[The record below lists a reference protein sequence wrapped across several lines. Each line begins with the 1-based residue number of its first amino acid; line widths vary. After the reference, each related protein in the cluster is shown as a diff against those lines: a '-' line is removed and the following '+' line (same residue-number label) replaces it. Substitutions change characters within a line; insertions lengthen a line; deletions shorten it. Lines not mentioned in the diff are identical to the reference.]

1 MLKRFFWPIIICVV
15 PVVVSAWIVLA
26 ATLNMLD
33 PQSEGGLRFNMGV
46 DLAGGTILIY
56 EVDRDWWYSRL
67 SEAERAEFD
76 STRLATALK
85 RRIDPADLQ
94 QITIRPI
101 QTTPPRVEI
110 ILPLRA
116 GRQQADIE
124 RVKNAIGQVGKLE
137 FRLVADSRDRDATGR
152 EVGRQIFKAVQE
164 AVRDWTPD
172 ERSLPPLPADYPPLP
187 EPALLEWV
195 ELAENVVRELKKP
208 QDGQT
213 PVLPDGFVEAG
224 NLAFYYANQVNR
236 YFLLTR
242 KPADESLAVVGED
255 LSAVWKGPG
264 GRTGQLVVHFSMKPT
279 GAEKLFALTEPV
291 GHHMAIILDNKVFS
305 YPVLQA
311 RLRDGGIIEMGGLTG
326 KELRDKVEELVQ
338 VLQSGALPATLNRT
352 PVSEMSMGP
361 GLGQDTIRAG
371 RNAVIISF
379 VAVVVFMIIYYR
391 FAGLV
396 ASVALLANLLI
407 TVAFMVFFK
416 ATFTLPGL
424 AGLVLML
431 AMAVDANVLIYER
444 LREER
449 DRGASL
455 ILALRNGYER
465 ALPTIL
471 DTHLTSIFT
480 AVVLYVVGN
489 DQLKGFGVSLTVGLI
504 ISLFTAL
511 YMTRV
516 MFNLWQYK
524 GWLTKLSM
532 LRFFHKPNLDFM
544 RVRYYWFTATVLLSI
559 LGMAVFLIRGEKGLA
574 IDFTG
579 GTGYHIVFK
588 EAKPIDEVRRRLS
601 EREVLPDVTVD
612 ALYRGEQAA
621 GNSRE
626 FIVRTTLRKAVQ
638 DPSGRVH
645 FVFDPE
651 EVKRRVMD
659 TFGDELEYVQA
670 QAQMKELPPDNAM
683 RWEVELTDSDPPI
696 PADKLSGIVE
706 EGKTPT
712 LAQLRQADVQRI
724 FAVTS
729 TRVSGL
735 VSRWFADR
743 QVPKPDQY
751 YTVEDRVRSETTSDG
766 QSAWR
771 PVVILRFRF
780 PENLSEADPNH
791 LVQFLTE
798 GLSGP
803 KSELLENFDSQV
815 AREVQLT
822 ALQAIVLSWLA
833 IIGYLWFR
841 FGNWTFGVAAVLC
854 LIHDVMFSAGLLGI
868 ASYFAELFP
877 TISSW
882 LLLEQFKMDLSGV
895 AALLTLIGFSVNDTI
910 VVFDRI
916 REVRGKSP
924 LLTPEMINESINQT
938 LSRTILTSFTA
949 FLVVFVLYVL
959 GGPGVHLFS
968 FLMMVGVVVGTYSSI
983 FVASPLLLIL
993 REGQPAEPARAT
1005 VGQAARP

>member
-1 MLKRFFWPIIICVV
+1 MLRRFFWPIVICVV
-15 PVVVSAWIVLA
+15 PLVVSAWIIIA

-33 PQSEGGLRFNMGV
+33 PESEGGLRFSMGV

-56 EVDRDWWYSRL
+56 EVDRDWWYNHL
-67 SEAERAEFD
+67 NETERAEFD
-76 STRLATALK
+76 STRLASALK

-110 ILPLRA
+110 ILPLRP

-137 FRLVADSRDRDATGR
+137 FRLVADTRDRDVTGR
-152 EVGRQIFKAVQE
+152 EAGRQVFKAVQE

-172 ERSLPPLPADYPPLP
+172 DRSLPPVPADYPSLP
-187 EPALLEWV
+187 EPSLLEWV
-195 ELAENVVRELKKP
+195 ELAENVVRELKKS
-208 QDGQT
+208 QDGQ
-213 PVLPDGFVEAG
+213 PRQLPDGFVESG

-236 YFLLTR
+236 YFILTR
-242 KPADESLAVVGED
+242 RHADESHAVVGED

-264 GRTGQLVVHFSMKPT
+264 GRAGQLVVHFSMKAT
-279 GAEKLFALTEPV
+279 GAEKLFALTESV

-338 VLQSGALPATLNRT
+338 VLQSGALPATLNRV

-361 GLGQDTIRAG
+361 GLGQDTIRSG

-379 VAVVVFMIIYYR
+379 VAVVVFMIVYYR

-396 ASVALLANLLI
+396 ASIALLANLLL
-407 TVAFMVFFK
+407 TVAFMVFFN

-431 AMAVDANVLIYER
+431 GMAVDANVLIYER

-455 ILALRNGYER
+455 VLALRNGYER

-489 DQLKGFGVSLTVGLI
+489 DQLKGFGISLTVGLI

-516 MFNLWQYK
+516 IFHIWQFK

-532 LRFFHKPNLDFM
+532 MRFFQKPNIDFM
-544 RVRYYWFTATVLLSI
+544 RVRYYWFSTTAVLSLVG
-559 LGMAVFLIRGEKGLA
+559 LAVFVFRGEKGLA

-588 EAKPIDEVRRRLS
+588 EPKPIDEVRRRLS
-601 EREVLPDVTVD
+601 ERDILPDVTVD
-612 ALYRGEQAA
+612 ALYRGEES
-621 GNSRE
+621 GSNTRE
-626 FIVRTTLRKAVQ
+626 FIIRTTLRKAIQ
-638 DPSGRVH
+638 DPSGRKLM
-645 FVFDPE
+645 VFDPE
-651 EVKRRVMD
+651 EVKRRVME
-659 TFGDELEYVQA
+659 TFGQELDYVQV
-670 QAQMKELPPDNAM
+670 QARLTQLPPDSPFS
-683 RWEVELTDSDPPI
+683 WQVELSDSDPPI
-696 PADKLSGIVE
+696 PAARLQGIVE
-706 EGKTPT
+706 EGKVPS
-712 LAQLRQADVQRI
+712 LAQLRQADVNRI
-724 FAVTS
+724 FAVTAN
-729 TRVSGL
+729 RVAGL
-735 VSRWFADR
+735 VSRWLADNH
-743 QVPKPDQY
+743 VPIPDQY
-751 YTVEDRVRSETTSDG
+751 FTVEDTVRSEKTEDG
-766 QSAWR
+766 QAAWR
-771 PVVILRFRF
+771 PVVLLKFRL
-780 PENLSEADPNH
+780 PETLAALQANDLITY
-791 LVQFLTE
+791 LTTS
-798 GLSGP
+798 LSGP
-803 KSELLENFDSQV
+803 KSERLENFDSQV

-854 LIHDVMFSAGLLGI
+854 LIHDVMFSVGLVGM

-877 TISSW
+877 TLSTW
-882 LLLEQFKMDLSGV
+882 LLLEQFKIDLSGV

-916 REVRGKSP
+916 KEVRGKSP

-968 FLMMVGVVVGTYSSI
+968 FLMLVGVVIGTYSSI
-983 FVASPLLLIL
+983 FVASPLLLIFG
-993 REGQPAEPARAT
+993 EGRPAAPVRVAAT
-1005 VGQAARP
+1005 VHAS

>member
-1 MLKRFFWPIIICVV
+1 MLRRFLWPIVICVV
-15 PVVVSAWIVLA
+15 PIVVSAWIVTA

-46 DLAGGTILIY
+46 DLAGGTILVY
-56 EVDRDWWYSRL
+56 EVDRDWWYNRL
-67 SEAERAEFD
+67 SDNERAEFD
-76 STRLATALK
+76 STRLANALK

-110 ILPLRA
+110 ILPLRP
-116 GRQQADIE
+116 GRQQTDIE

-137 FRLVADSRDRDATGR
+137 FRLVADVRDRDLNNR
-152 EVGRQIFKAVQE
+152 EVGREIFQRVQAAVKDYV
-164 AVRDWTPD
+164 AD
-172 ERSLPPLPADYPPLP
+172 EHNLPPVPTDYPPLP
-187 EPALLEWV
+187 EPSLLEWV
-195 ELAENVVRELKKP
+195 ELAENVVRELTKP
-208 QDGQT
+208 RDGQS
-213 PVLPDGFVEAG
+213 PQLPEGFQESG
-224 NLAFYYANQVNR
+224 NIAFYHAPAVKR
-236 YFLLTR
+236 HFLLTR
-242 KPADESLAVVGED
+242 KHANESLAVVGED
-255 LSAVWKGPG
+255 LAAVWKGPG
-264 GRTGQLVVHFSMKPT
+264 RRGELVVHFSMKAQ

-311 RLRDGGIIEMGGLTG
+311 RLRDGGIIEMGGYTG
-326 KELRDKVEELVQ
+326 KELREKVEELVQ
-338 VLQSGALPATLNRT
+338 VLQSGALPATLNRV

-371 RNAVIISF
+371 RNAVILSF
-379 VAVVVFMIIYYR
+379 VAVVVFIIIYYR

-396 ASVALLANLLI
+396 ASIALLANLLI
-407 TVAFMVFFK
+407 TVAFMVFFN

-431 AMAVDANVLIYER
+431 GMAVDANVLIYER

-455 ILALRNGYER
+455 VLALRNGYER

-516 MFNLWQYK
+516 IFNIWHHK
-524 GWLTKLSM
+524 GWLKKLSM
-532 LRFFHKPNLDFM
+532 LRFFHQPNIDFM
-544 RVRYYWFTATVLLSI
+544 RVRYYWFTTTVVLSI
-559 LGMAVFLIRGEKGLA
+559 VGMAVFIVRGEKGLA

-588 EAKPIDEVRRRLS
+588 EPKSIDEVRRRLS

-612 ALYRGEQAA
+612 ALYRGGETF
-621 GNSRE
+621 GNTRE
-626 FIVRTTLRKAVQ
+626 FIIRTTLRRPVQ
-638 DPSGRVH
+638 DPSGRTLM
-645 FVFDPE
+645 VFDPE
-651 EVKRRVMD
+651 EVKRRVMQ
-659 TFGDELEYVQA
+659 TFGDELDYVQVRA
-670 QAQMKELPPDNAM
+670 EVRELKDESGY
-683 RWEVELTDSDPPI
+683 RWQIELTDSDPPV
-696 PADKLSGIVE
+696 PAEKLRGIAA
-706 EGKTPT
+706 EGETPTPT
-712 LAQLRQADVQRI
+712 LAQLRQADVNRI
-724 FAVTS
+724 FPVTS
-729 TRVSGL
+729 TRVSGV
-735 VSRWFADR
+735 VSRWFADQ
-743 QVPKPDQY
+743 QVPRPDQY
-751 YTVEDRVRSETTSDG
+751 YTVQDTVREEQTPDG
-766 QSAWR
+766 QPGWR
-771 PVVILRFRF
+771 PVTLLRLRF
-780 PENLSEADPNH
+780 PESWTQDNPQA
-791 LVQFLTE
+791 LVQHLTE
-798 GLSGP
+798 SLSGP
-803 KSELLENFDSQV
+803 KSERLENFDSQV

-822 ALQAIVLSWLA
+822 AVQAIVLSWLA

-854 LIHDVMFSAGLLGI
+854 LIHDVFFSAGVVGI
-868 ASYFAELFP
+868 ASYFAEYFP
-877 TISSW
+877 TLASW

-916 REVRGKSP
+916 KEVRGKSP
-924 LLTPEMINESINQT
+924 ILTPQMINISVNQT
-938 LSRTILTSFTA
+938 LSRTILTSLAA
-949 FLVVFVLYVL
+949 FLVVAVLYVL

-968 FLMMVGVVVGTYSSI
+968 FIMMVGVVIGTYSSI

-993 REGQPAEPARAT
+993 GEGQSAEATRSPVATRA
-1005 VGQAARP
+1005 